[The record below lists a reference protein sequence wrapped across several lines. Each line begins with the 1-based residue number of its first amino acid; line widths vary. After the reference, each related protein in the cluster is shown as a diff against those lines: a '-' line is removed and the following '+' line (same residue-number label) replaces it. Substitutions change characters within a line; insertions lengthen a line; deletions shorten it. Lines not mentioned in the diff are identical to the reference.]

1 MFKIMALMC
10 VFAVN
15 GQNLCL
21 VGDIPSSKFN
31 TKQDCLNAVMNIVN
45 FTDEDFKNR
54 NIGMEMQCVKLPES
68 V

>member
-1 MFKIMALMC
+1 MFKITALMC
-10 VFAVN
+10 IFAVN

-21 VGDIPSSKFN
+21 VGDIPFSKFN

-45 FTDEDFKNR
+45 FTDEDFKSR
-54 NIGMEMQCVKLPES
+54 NIGMELQCIKLPES